1 MSADRAFV
9 DTNLFV
15 YLYSDD
21 EPDKKNLVRT
31 GIDRYERLVSTQVL
45 NEISNVC
52 LRKLGL
58 PVAAVR
64 TAITE
69 IITTCSIVTIDETT
83 VSLALDVHERYGY
96 SYYDSLIV
104 ASALES
110 GCAFL
115 LTEDMS
121 DGQTIDG
128 TLTITN
134 IIA

>member
-9 DTNLFV
+9 DTNLFC
-15 YLYSDD
+15 YLYSAD
-21 EPDKKNLVRT
+21 EPDKAHLVRAS
-31 GIDRYERLVSTQVL
+31 ISRYERFVSTQVL
-45 NEISNVC
+45 NEFSNVC
-52 LRKLGL
+52 LRKLHI
-58 PVAAVR
+58 PVATVR
-64 TAITE
+64 RGIAEITS
-69 IITTCSIVTIDETT
+69 TCCVVTIDQTT
-83 VSLALDVHERYGY
+83 VGLALDVHEKYGY

-134 IIA
+134 VLA